1 MAGMLYSYQH
11 SMVGKMT
18 VFLLTRSPVDNNRNA
33 SLKPVEFSA
42 SPYLTRRQAAAYL
55 NVSEKW
61 LAQSGRAIGP
71 RFHKF
76 GSQCRYLRDDVINW
90 ARQQRA
96 TQ

>member
-1 MAGMLYSYQH
+1 MNENNNDSASH
-11 SMVGKMT
+11 SDA
-18 VFLLTRSPVDNNRNA
+18 P
-33 SLKPVEFSA
+33 A
-42 SPYLTRRQAAAYL
+42 SPYLTRKQTAAYL

-61 LAQSGRAIGP
+61 LAQSGRAVGP

-96 TQ
+96 TR

>member
-1 MAGMLYSYQH
+1 MDENKSNDAARF
-11 SMVGKMT
+11 T
-18 VFLLTRSPVDNNRNA
+18 DA
-33 SLKPVEFSA
+33 SG
-42 SPYLTRRQAAAYL
+42 SPYLTRKQTAAYL

-76 GSQCRYLRDDVINW
+76 GSHCRYLRSDVINW

-96 TQ
+96 TR